1 MSIYFPIQNKYY
13 HWYQNLVNK
22 AKERQLDNTVYQE
35 KHHILPKCL
44 GGKDTAE
51 NLVSLTLREHY
62 IAHLLL
68 SKFYEGEAG
77 RKMHYAMWIML
88 LQQKKRGS
96 RVFEMYR
103 AKYIETSLKTQ
114 IITDEFR
121 QNVSRA
127 LTGKKKTKT
136 PKLLAKYERMKDEMK
151 GSGNPMFGKKQS
163 EETKRKIAEKA
174 KGRKQSKE
182 AIEKRVLKTRGRK
195 LKEGANLGEK
205 NPMFGKK
212 QSEETRRKIGEKSI
226 GRTLGCKWIN
236 NGYQNKRLKPEN
248 SLPEGWKFG
257 KLRIQ

>member
-13 HWYQNLVNK
+13 HWYQNLVQK
-22 AKERQLDNTVYQE
+22 AKNRQLDNTIYTE
-35 KHHILPKCL
+35 KHHILPRCL
-44 GGKDTAE
+44 GGNNASE

-103 AKYIETSLKTQ
+103 TKYIETSLKTQ

-121 QNVSRA
+121 QNVSKA

-136 PKLLAKYERMKDEMK
+136 SKLLAKYERMKIESC

-163 EETKRKIAEKA
+163 EETKKKIAEKA
-174 KGRKQSKE
+174 TGRKHSKE
-182 AIEKRVLKTRGRK
+182 SVEKRASKLRGKKRE
-195 LKEGANLGEK
+195 EGCHVGEK
-205 NPMFGKK
+205 NPMFGRKH
-212 QSEETRRKIGEKSI
+212 SEETKKKIREAI
-226 GRTLGCKWIN
+226 RQRWQNIN
-236 NGYQNKRLKPEN
+236 RQ
-248 SLPEGWKFG
+248 
-257 KLRIQ
+257 

>member
-13 HWYQNLVNK
+13 HWYQNLVQK
-22 AKERQLDNTVYQE
+22 AKNRQLDNTIYTE
-35 KHHILPKCL
+35 KHHILPRCL
-44 GGKDTAE
+44 GGNNASE

-103 AKYIETSLKTQ
+103 TKYIETSLKTQ

-121 QNVSRA
+121 QNVSKA

-136 PKLLAKYERMKDEMK
+136 PKLLAKYERMKEEMC

-163 EETKRKIAEKA
+163 EETKKKIAEKA
-174 KGRKQSKE
+174 TGRKHSKE
-182 AIEKRVLKTRGRK
+182 SVEKRASNLRGKKRE
-195 LKEGANLGEK
+195 EGCHVGEK
-205 NPMFGKK
+205 NPMFGRKH
-212 QSEETRRKIGEKSI
+212 SEETKKKIGETS
-226 GRTLGCKWIN
+226 RQRWQNIN
-236 NGYQNKRLKPEN
+236 RQ
-248 SLPEGWKFG
+248 
-257 KLRIQ
+257 

>member
-1 MSIYFPIQNKYY
+1 MSIYFPIPNKYY
-13 HWYQNLVNK
+13 QWYQNLVNK
-22 AKERQLDNTVYQE
+22 AKKRQLDDTIYYE
-35 KHHILPKCL
+35 KHHIIPKCL

-96 RVFEMYR
+96 RIFEMYR
-103 AKYIETSLKTQ
+103 TKYIETSLKTQ

-121 QNVSRA
+121 QNVSKA

-182 AIEKRVLKTRGRK
+182 AIEKRVSKTRGRK
-195 LKEGANLGEK
+195 REKDCHVGEK

-212 QSEETRRKIGEKSI
+212 HSLETKKKIGEAS
-226 GRTLGCKWIN
+226 RQRWQNIN
-236 NGYQNKRLKPEN
+236 TQ
-248 SLPEGWKFG
+248 
-257 KLRIQ
+257 